1 MNSLSDIIFEI
12 IIYINFLIN
21 FGTGKS
27 VTFIA
32 ILMGNFH
39 KQTWE
44 SKGEVREGREGRRG
58 FLSEIENSSGA
69 RIMGFWNGVVR
80 LEPPRIPPRAP
91 ARPPGQERMN
101 SYFLISRRPV
111 RTLHVDCL
119 FLVEPP
125 YNITMACFQFC
136 FFFHGR

>member
-1 MNSLSDIIFEI
+1 M
-12 IIYINFLIN
+12 
-21 FGTGKS
+21 
-27 VTFIA
+27 
-32 ILMGNFH
+32 
-39 KQTWE
+39 
-44 SKGEVREGREGRRG
+44 GRRGVGEARGGWPG

-80 LEPPRIPPRAP
+80 LATPPDPPFH
-91 ARPPGQERMN
+91 PGRERMN
-101 SYFLISRRPV
+101 SYFLISSRPV

-136 FFFHGR
+136 WCYFFCFFVYLAVEHALVWFW